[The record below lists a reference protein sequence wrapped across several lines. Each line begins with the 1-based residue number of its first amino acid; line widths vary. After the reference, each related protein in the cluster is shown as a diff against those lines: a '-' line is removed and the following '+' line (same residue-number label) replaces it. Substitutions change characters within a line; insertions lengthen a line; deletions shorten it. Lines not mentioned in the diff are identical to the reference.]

1 MNGINRKT
9 IEAFYR
15 GEPWASRAVF
25 ARYRKLVYFA
35 LSTVLKEKCDI
46 DDAYQEV
53 FLRLFKNKPVFGDDG
68 TGLPSYL
75 VKSAKSI
82 AINMAKRS
90 NRICLADM
98 DEEAGGRPQTV
109 SYIVARYLS
118 PPLSE
123 LEGQIVAY
131 RAAFSLSFSEVSEVV
146 GVPETTVRR
155 IYVQSIE
162 RIRKEYKDDRSKKT

>member
-1 MNGINRKT
+1 MTSISRKT

-25 ARYRKLVYFA
+25 ERYRKLVYFA
-35 LSTVLKEKCDI
+35 LSTILKEKCDI
-46 DDAYQEV
+46 DDAYQDV
-53 FLRLFKNKPVFGDDG
+53 FLRLFKNKPSFADDG
-68 TGLPSYL
+68 MGLPTYL

-98 DEEAGGRPQTV
+98 EAEAGGRPQTV
-109 SYIVARYLS
+109 SYIVSKYLS

-155 IYVQSIE
+155 IYKQSLK
-162 RIRKEYKDDRSKKT
+162 RIRKEYKDDDSSQN